1 MDLSQLQL
9 LLLELFLTLSKFL
22 IFSLYNGPEVLSST
36 SKLSA

>member
-22 IFSLYNGPEVLSST
+22 IFSLYNSPEVLSST